1 MRRADFSFWMTYAI
15 LREKKKCK
23 KKERRKKMIKTTVRT
38 DSGCEL
44 EVVVEETKAITI
56 TDILNVGPSGVL
68 DFFDCR
74 QEAFTNAMD
83 AALKA
88 MGGEITNETD
98 GEFDPFAVLASEANK
113 WIKVDLKGKGKIY
126 EKVNKIVIGYAVLIF
141 DAYSYQFPNVSS
153 VESASYSFDRTSVS
167 DCGFA
172 GIIYCHRTG
181 EKHLLNVFRR
191 DAVLDISKIK
201 YISTDAFTKDTDIS
215 GLVFENVSSDI
226 KFINRDAVIDMVMSE
241 VAKYPELFKKDD
253 DGLYWYGNIIVMAA
267 DGTTAIKTGRR
278 DAYISEDAVMK
289 AKYLEMPDDV
299 YCRVPKFSA
308 FADGASVRAE
318 KEVCIHMTH
327 EMSPEFIKT
336 IIHTWASKWGNVSK
350 LISDCDAYS
359 DDDGVLYSKDFK
371 KLIVCPPNIQRKTDI
386 VRIHDGTEIIGEAAF
401 SFVHVSHIIMPDSVK
416 TLESSAFSDCFME
429 SINLSRG
436 LSSIESETDVMPGQ
450 FRSCV
455 NLKEITIPSSIK
467 YIGRESFSRC
477 SNLEKVVFEEGSAET
492 IEPAAFY
499 HTRIKS
505 FELPK
510 SCKRIGEAAFPS
522 SAAYVSAYAG
532 TKGVAGGA
540 YCWKVG
546 ILGEPALFSII
557 REDKSRQEIFVPF
570 KALKNSYVRSRLD
583 AAFCRGLVTCE
594 LAELVYNGAGDVSPN
609 IKTPK
614 VYDKAKCALTA
625 IVQYGSKDEDIRMY
639 LKKASRYFAE
649 KLIEA
654 GDTKRLSEL
663 LSLDVLSTQA
673 LEKLLALALEK
684 NRTEMTA
691 LIAEKRSKRKGKGKI
706 TL

>member
-1 MRRADFSFWMTYAI
+1 
-15 LREKKKCK
+15 
-23 KKERRKKMIKTTVRT
+23 MIKTTVRT

-44 EVVVEETKAITI
+44 EVVADETGALTI

-68 DFFDCR
+68 DFFGCNR
-74 QEAFTNAMD
+74 EPFANKIE
-83 AALKA
+83 AALNAEK
-88 MGGEITNETD
+88 GEIREETD
-98 GEFDPFAVLASEANK
+98 DGWNPFAALTSEANK
-113 WIKVDLKGKGKIY
+113 WIKVDLKDKGKTY
-126 EKVNKIVIGYAVLIF
+126 EKVNKIIIGYTVFSF

-153 VESASYSFDRTSVS
+153 VESISYRFAKTSVS

-172 GIIYCHRTG
+172 GLVYFHRTG
-181 EKHLLNVFRR
+181 ERQLLNVFRR
-191 DAVLDISKIK
+191 DTVLDISKIN
-201 YISTDAFTKDTDIS
+201 YISTCAFTKDTDIS
-215 GLVFENVSSDI
+215 GIVFKNVSPDI
-226 KFINRDAVIDMVMSE
+226 KFINCGAVISE
-241 VAKYPELFKKDD
+241 GAKYPEIFKKDD
-253 DGLYWYGNIIVMAA
+253 DGLYWYGNIIAMTA

-278 DAYISEDAVMK
+278 DAYISEDAVMRV
-289 AKYLEMPDDV
+289 KYLELPDDV
-299 YCRVPKFSA
+299 YCRVPKFSGFDSTSA
-308 FADGASVRAE
+308 LISTQDISQNRQQEKASEE

-327 EMSPEFIKT
+327 EMSPEFITT
-336 IIHTWASKWGNVSK
+336 IAQTGELKWGRVSA

-359 DDDGVLYSKDFK
+359 DDNGVLYSKDLK
-371 KLIVCPPNIQRKTDI
+371 KLIVCPPNIKRKTDT
-386 VRIHDGTEIIGEAAF
+386 VRIHNGTEIIEEAAF
-401 SFVHVSHIIMPDSVK
+401 GFVHVSHIIMPDSVK
-416 TLESSAFSDCFME
+416 MLESSAFSDCFME

-450 FRSCV
+450 FKSCV
-455 NLKEITIPSSIK
+455 SLKEITIPASIK

-477 SNLEKVVFEEGSAET
+477 ASLEKVVFEEGSAET
-492 IEPAAFY
+492 IEPYAFY
-499 HTRIKS
+499 KTRIKS

-510 SCKRIGEAAFPS
+510 SCKRIGESAIPS
-522 SAAYVSAYAG
+522 SATYVSAYAG

-546 ILGEPALFSII
+546 ILGGPVLFSII

-570 KALKNSYVRSRLD
+570 KALKNAHVRSRLD
-583 AAFCRGLVTCE
+583 AAFCRGSITCE
-594 LAELVYNGAGDVSPN
+594 LAELVYKEAGDVSPS
-609 IKTPK
+609 IKSQA
-614 VYDKAKCALTA
+614 VYNKAKCALTA

-673 LEKLLALALEK
+673 LEKLLAFALEK

-691 LIAEKRSKRKGKGKI
+691 LVAEKRSKRKGKGKI